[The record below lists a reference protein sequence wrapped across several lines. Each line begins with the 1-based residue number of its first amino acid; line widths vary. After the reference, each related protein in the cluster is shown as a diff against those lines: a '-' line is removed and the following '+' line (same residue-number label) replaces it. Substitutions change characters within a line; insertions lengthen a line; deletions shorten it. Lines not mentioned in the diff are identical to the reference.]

1 MATGVVTGLAR
12 WPVKS
17 LGGEPVDAA
26 RLDWRGVGG
35 DRAHA
40 LLDLR
45 EGREGR
51 WLTVRQA
58 PGLLAWSAAY
68 PDAPAERLDPADPPP
83 PTLRAPDGR
92 AWAWDDPGLEAALAA
107 DLGLAVRR
115 HRDLGGQ
122 QDLRASVLVTT
133 EASRRALAE
142 ALGRPVE
149 LRRFRT
155 NLHLE
160 LDAPAFAEERWQG
173 GRLRVGEVTLALANP
188 CARCVIPTRDPD
200 DLSRWPE
207 LLRWL
212 HRHHQA
218 LFGVNTRVVGGGVV
232 RMGDRATV
240 EEPAVAAEPR
250 PSTDWDVAPR
260 GSA

>member
-1 MATGVVTGLAR
+1 VAEGVLAGLAR

-17 LGGEPVDAA
+17 MGGEALAAA

-40 LLDLR
+40 LLDR
-45 EGREGR
+45 RPGREGR

-68 PDAPAERLDPADPPP
+68 PDAPDDRLDPADPPP
-83 PTLRAPDGR
+83 PRLRAPDGA
-92 AWAWDDPGLEAALAA
+92 AWGWDDPGLDEALAA

-133 EASRRALAE
+133 EASRRAVAE

-160 LDAPAFAEERWQG
+160 LDAPAFAEERWEG
-173 GRLRVGEVTLALANP
+173 GRLRVGEVTLALAHP

-212 HRHHQA
+212 HRRHGD
-218 LFGVNTRVVGGGVV
+218 LFGVNARVVAGGRV
-232 RMGDRATV
+232 RVADPVTV
-240 EEPAVAAEPR
+240 EEPATPAEPR
-250 PSTDWDVAPR
+250 PSTAWDVAPS
-260 GSA
+260 GAS

>member
-1 MATGVVTGLAR
+1 VWG
-12 WPVKS
+12 
-17 LGGEPVDAA
+17 
-26 RLDWRGVGG
+26 
-35 DRAHA
+35 
-40 LLDLR
+40 
-45 EGREGR
+45 
-51 WLTVRQA
+51 
-58 PGLLAWSAAY
+58 
-68 PDAPAERLDPADPPP
+68 
-83 PTLRAPDGR
+83 
-92 AWAWDDPGLEAALAA
+92 WDDPGLERALAD

-133 EASRRALAE
+133 EASRRAVAD

-155 NLHLE
+155 NLHLG
-160 LDAPAFAEERWQG
+160 LDAPPFAEQRWEG
-173 GRLRVGEVTLALANP
+173 GRLQVGEVTLDLLNP

-212 HRHHQA
+212 HRRNGG
-218 LFGVNTRVVGGGVV
+218 LFGVNARVVTAGRV
-232 RMGDRATV
+232 RAGDPVAVT
-240 EEPAVAAEPR
+240 EPLLPAAPR

-260 GSA
+260 GGLGGSSLAPQWDRGGL

>member
-1 MATGVVTGLAR
+1 VLADLAR

-17 LGGEPVDAA
+17 MGGEALAAA

-40 LLDLR
+40 LLDR
-45 EGREGR
+45 RAGREGR

-58 PGLLAWSAAY
+58 PRLLAWSAAY
-68 PDAPAERLDPADPPP
+68 PDAPDDRLDPADPPP
-83 PTLRAPDGR
+83 PRLRAPYGT
-92 AWAWDDPGLEAALAA
+92 AWGWGDPGLDEALAA

-122 QDLRASVLVTT
+122 QDLQASVLVTT
-133 EASRRALAE
+133 EASRRVVAE
-142 ALGRPVE
+142 ALGRPLD

-160 LDAPAFAEERWQG
+160 LDAPAFAEERWEG
-173 GRLRVGEVTLALANP
+173 GRLRVGEVTLALAHP

-212 HRHHQA
+212 HRRRGA
-218 LFGVNTRVVGGGVV
+218 LFGINATVLAAGRVRVGDQV
-232 RMGDRATV
+232 TV
-240 EEPAVAAEPR
+240 EEPATPTGPR
-250 PSTDWDVAPR
+250 PSTEWDVAPR
-260 GSA
+260 GTS